1 MKYLSAILIFILS
14 QGPVV
19 ANEEYTDMI
28 YTSVTLLYWC
38 IYKDVPRNKKEISK
52 VTNPDKPD
60 NKITIEFDEWLRSLS
75 YKIDGDVMTITNGQ
89 TTSTSNC
96 DSVEIIKK

>member
-14 QGPVV
+14 LGPV
-19 ANEEYTDMI
+19 AADEEYTDMI

-38 IYKDVPRNKKEISK
+38 IYKDVPKNKKEISK
-52 VTNPDKPD
+52 VTNIDEPND
-60 NKITIEFDEWLRSLS
+60 KITIEFDEWLRSLS
-75 YKIDGDVMTITNGQ
+75 YKIDGKVMTITKGQ
-89 TTSTSNC
+89 STSTSNC